1 MNMEK
6 MKATAHAQKRMQ
18 QRAISAMQ
26 IKLIEVFGE
35 SKYQKGG
42 TYLASVPRKILVELR
57 HAIDKLPKIAVVY
70 GDSDKLVTVM
80 HEKRRINKTQYTA

>member
-1 MNMEK
+1 MEK
-6 MKATAHAQKRMQ
+6 IKATAHAQKRMQ
-18 QRAISAMQ
+18 QRAISEMQ

-42 TYLASVPRKILVELR
+42 SYYAFMPDKVLVELR
-57 HAIDKLPKIAVVY
+57 HAIDKLSKVAVVY